1 MKTGYNYHFTKKR
14 IVIIFVSS
22 FLLLDFYLAYSY
34 MSKKAFESK
43 QETVNSIYIQL
54 RDNVARIPNPEDL
67 TPGLDSKPIET
78 AVNITKTQVRI
89 ARENSQS
96 FNCTTRDFIF
106 LPIHCSRIG
115 NNTADINL
123 ELDQYSK
130 ILDSMDYLIT
140 FNAKFFA
147 LNYDQ
152 NTQAS
157 QNKLSRLDGELVSA
171 QKGLEELRKSKEK
184 EDMLE
189 IIKAVYG
196 AKERVAQ
203 TGDAQP
209 IELLLETI
217 QKELIKK
224 LTEYYTKTVENVRDN
239 AQEIVDFY

>member
-1 MKTGYNYHFTKKR
+1 MLIDLLLVYNY
-14 IVIIFVSS
+14 
-22 FLLLDFYLAYSY
+22 
-34 MSKKAFESK
+34 MSNKAFEAQ
-43 QETVNSIYIQL
+43 QEFVNSNYEQL
-54 RDNVARIPNPEDL
+54 RNNVSRIPSPENL

-78 AVNITKTQVRI
+78 AVEITNTQTTLAKKNTVL
-89 ARENSQS
+89 

-115 NNTADINL
+115 NNTAAINL

-140 FNAKFFA
+140 LMQKFFA

-152 NTQAS
+152 TS
-157 QNKLSRLDGELVSA
+157 QQSQDKLSRLDEEISNVRS
-171 QKGLEELRKSKEK
+171 GLETLIDSKEK
-184 EDMLE
+184 DDMLE
-189 IIKAVYG
+189 IIKAVEG

-217 QKELIKK
+217 QEEIVKK
-224 LTEYYTKTVENVRDN
+224 LTDYYTSTIEDVRDN
-239 AQEIVDFY
+239 AQEIIDYY

>member
-1 MKTGYNYHFTKKR
+1 MKTKYSYQFTKKR
-14 IVIIFVSS
+14 IIILTVVS
-22 FLLLDFYLAYSY
+22 FLLIDLLLAYNYISN
-34 MSKKAFESK
+34 KAFKSQ
-43 QETVNSIYIQL
+43 QEFVNSNYEQL
-54 RDNVARIPNPEDL
+54 RDAVSRIPNPENL

-78 AVNITKTQVRI
+78 AVDITNTQTTLAKKNAVL
-89 ARENSQS
+89 

-115 NNTADINL
+115 NNTAAINL

-147 LNYDQ
+147 LNFDVT
-152 NTQAS
+152 TQAS
-157 QNKLSRLDGELVSA
+157 KDKLTKLDEELSNVR
-171 QKGLEELRKSKEK
+171 KGLETLVDSKEK

-189 IIKAVYG
+189 IIKAVEG

-209 IELLLETI
+209 LELLFETI
-217 QKELIKK
+217 QEEIVKK
-224 LTEYYTKTVENVRDN
+224 LTEYYTSTIESVRDN
-239 AQEIVDFY
+239 AQEIINYY